1 MVFGEFGICDV
12 FSEHSQHRLK
22 QAVLLSRR
30 RVVDFLYQRNFP
42 ILAMAPMD
50 QPLLAE
56 RSKLSMVYGVN
67 EYEEMLRTKMTENS
81 EIAQL
86 KAMSPDQEGPKASAG
101 EAGSVLKSGTEAN
114 GKSKKGKREFPTPNK
129 PDPMPRELEF
139 LFTRISPEQMLYM
152 WNVYTAL
159 FCAQCACVLAYC
171 FMLSQ
176 DVNWYLATAA
186 FGVPMAALMIQN
198 VYILHDVLHG
208 ATFPPYDWQKYITHC
223 WADQFS
229 LPWEELVLEHQRHH
243 ASTVD
248 LLVHGEFG
256 WDPATWL
263 YVLQEWTDKWY
274 GWLTV
279 PLVPVWHWIGAN
291 DTGAL
296 FSLLWYANFP
306 DQGAGGKCNK
316 DFWGKWVP
324 NRLRHCLFVASLWTC
339 VWLLGTWPLGR
350 PLSEGW
356 RFFLPVTIACRT
368 GFTIAWTFFT
378 NFNHSHWWNEFLAEN
393 PTRSY
398 PVLSRVMAFLLGGK
412 HRFNEM
418 LFHDLHH
425 AFPNAVGALSQ
436 RGRFHGWEKVHDA
449 AVDVL
454 SRGLFLPQ
462 GEGNQEPPMQK
473 LQKKRSLMKGDVE
486 PKHLN
491 SW

>member
-208 ATFPPYDWQKYITHC
+208 ATFPPYWLAEVHYSLLGWSVFFALGGVGVGAPETPRQHSGLVGSRRVRLGPSNLAVCLAGMDRQMVWLVDSAIGACMALDWC
-223 WADQFS
+223 
-229 LPWEELVLEHQRHH
+229 QRHWSFVLF
-243 ASTVD
+243 A
-248 LLVHGEFG
+248 LVRQLPRSRCR
-256 WDPATWL
+256 WQ
-263 YVLQEWTDKWY
+263 VQ
-274 GWLTV
+274 
-279 PLVPVWHWIGAN
+279 
-291 DTGAL
+291 
-296 FSLLWYANFP
+296 
-306 DQGAGGKCNK
+306 QG
-316 DFWGKWVP
+316 
-324 NRLRHCLFVASLWTC
+324 
-339 VWLLGTWPLGR
+339 LLGQ
-350 PLSEGW
+350 
-356 RFFLPVTIACRT
+356 
-368 GFTIAWTFFT
+368 
-378 NFNHSHWWNEFLAEN
+378 
-393 PTRSY
+393 
-398 PVLSRVMAFLLGGK
+398 
-412 HRFNEM
+412 
-418 LFHDLHH
+418 
-425 AFPNAVGALSQ
+425 VGS
-436 RGRFHGWEKVHDA
+436 
-449 AVDVL
+449 
-454 SRGLFLPQ
+454 
-462 GEGNQEPPMQK
+462 
-473 LQKKRSLMKGDVE
+473 
-486 PKHLN
+486 
-491 SW
+491 